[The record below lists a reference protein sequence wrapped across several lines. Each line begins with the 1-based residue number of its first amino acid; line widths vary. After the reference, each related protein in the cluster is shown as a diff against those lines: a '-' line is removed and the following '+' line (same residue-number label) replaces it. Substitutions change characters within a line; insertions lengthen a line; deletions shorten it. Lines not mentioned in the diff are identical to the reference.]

1 MSCRIVFTDTA
12 KTDLREIAI
21 YLAERTK
28 DKNLAVRF
36 VEELREQVKN
46 LEQFPECGAIPKDR
60 ILKSEGYRF
69 LLHKDYLLFYRF
81 EREGNTVYLSAV
93 FNGKRDY
100 LRVMKKYL

>member
-1 MSCRIVFTDTA
+1 MNCKIVFTDTA

-36 VEELREQVKN
+36 VEELREQVKI

-69 LLHKDYLLFYRF
+69 LSHKDYLLFYRF
-81 EREGNTVYLSAV
+81 EREENTVYLSAV